1 MPQAKVKPSSSMV
14 EHDVLKTQG
23 NTNKD
28 DLLFLFRGASCWAA
42 TNGLLKIMP
51 FL

>member
-14 EHDVLKTQG
+14 AHDVLKTQG
-23 NTNKD
+23 NPNKG

-42 TNGLLKIMP
+42 KNGLLKIMP

>member
-1 MPQAKVKPSSSMV
+1 MPQATVKPSSSMV
-14 EHDVLKTQG
+14 AHDVLKTQG

-28 DLLFLFRGASCWAA
+28 DLLFLLLLGRK
-42 TNGLLKIMP
+42 NGLLKTLP